1 VLEGLGRCG
10 ETARRSLTRL
20 AVSRRPPISLYKIVA
35 RTHMY
40 TYAAQ
45 VWDSSLVQGPFSVA
59 PSRAKPERY
68 DSQLI
73 PVADDDGTSRGQRH
87 TCALR
92 QKRSG
97 TTMGSAASRNAGAPS
112 AASRANVCPAW

>member
-1 VLEGLGRCG
+1 MLEGLGRCG

-45 VWDSSLVQGPFSVA
+45 VWDSSLVQGPFLSPFVVPNLSVTIRNLF
-59 PSRAKPERY
+59 PSLMMMGRAGGR
-68 DSQLI
+68 
-73 PVADDDGTSRGQRH
+73 GT
-87 TCALR
+87 
-92 QKRSG
+92 
-97 TTMGSAASRNAGAPS
+97 
-112 AASRANVCPAW
+112 PAR